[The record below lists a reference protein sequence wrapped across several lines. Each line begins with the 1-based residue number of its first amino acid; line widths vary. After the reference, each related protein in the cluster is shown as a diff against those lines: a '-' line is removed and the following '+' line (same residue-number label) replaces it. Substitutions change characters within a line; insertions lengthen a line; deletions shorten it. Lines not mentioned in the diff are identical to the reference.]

1 MTIAS
6 LSHSIQMTDLAT
18 TVRESTLLYPIIMTL
33 HLASISLFGGLILM
47 TDLRLLGITMQS
59 TPAPEVI
66 ARLRLWK
73 RIGFVV
79 MVTCGLLLATSKMD
93 TYYPNPYFQIK
104 MLLLTL
110 VGVHALAFHGSVYSK
125 SAAAEGGAAKLA
137 GALSLVLWTGIL
149 SMGRWIAYY
158 EAPK

>member
-18 TVRESTLLYPIIMTL
+18 TVRESTLLYPMIMTL
-33 HLASISLFGGLILM
+33 HLASIALFGGLILM
-47 TDLRLLGITMQS
+47 TDLRLLGVTMQT
-59 TPAPEVI
+59 TPAAEVI
-66 ARLRLWK
+66 ARLRFWK
-73 RIGFVV
+73 RIGLVA

-93 TYYPNPYFQIK
+93 TYYPNPYFQVK
-104 MLLLTL
+104 MLLLAL
-110 VGVHALAFHGSVYSK
+110 VGVHALVFHGSVYGK
-125 SAAAEGGAAKLA
+125 SAGAEGGPAKLA

-149 SMGRWIAYY
+149 CMGRWIAYY

>member
-1 MTIAS
+1 
-6 LSHSIQMTDLAT
+6 MTDIAT
-18 TVRESTLLYPIIMTL
+18 TVRESNLLYPWIMTL
-33 HLASISLFGGLILM
+33 HLAAIGLFGGLILM
-47 TDLRLLGITMQS
+47 TDLRLLGVTMQS

-73 RIGFVV
+73 RLGFIV
-79 MVTCGLLLATSKMD
+79 MVTCGILLATSKMD

-110 VGVHALAFHGSVYSK
+110 VGLHAIVFHGSVYGK
-125 SAAAEGGAAKLA
+125 SAPATGISAKLA
-137 GALSLVLWTGIL
+137 GALSLLLWTGIL

-158 EAPK
+158 EPPK

>member
-6 LSHSIQMTDLAT
+6 ISHWIQMTGIAT
-18 TVRESTLLYPIIMTL
+18 TVRESNLLYPWIMTL
-33 HLASISLFGGLILM
+33 HLASIGLFGGLILM
-47 TDLRLLGITMQS
+47 TDLRLLGVTMQT
-59 TPAPEVI
+59 TPAPAII

-79 MVTCGLLLATSKMD
+79 MITCGVLLATSKMD

-104 MLLLTL
+104 MLLLAL
-110 VGVHALAFHGSVYSK
+110 VGVHALVFHGSVYGK
-125 SAAAEGGAAKLA
+125 SAPADGGSAKLA

-158 EAPK
+158 ETPK